1 MGCANSSEKKD
12 TEADNK
18 KQAAVPNDYTDSGA
32 KNKGEPAN
40 NTAEAPGPKMNPPA
54 EATRELPLPPVPPE
68 SPPPNEENVYLA
80 RYSYEARTSEDLSF
94 KKGERLLIIGGTEG
108 DWWMGKSL
116 TTGKEGYIPRNYV
129 APATSYESEE

>member
-1 MGCANSSEKKD
+1 MGCTQSSEKKD
-12 TEADNK
+12 PEPDK
-18 KQAAVPNDYTDSGA
+18 KQQTAVPNDYTDSS
-32 KNKGEPAN
+32 KPNQVEPVN
-40 NTAEAPGPKMNPPA
+40 NTLAAPGPKSNPPA
-54 EATRELPLPPVPPE
+54 DPTRELPPVPPD
-68 SPPPNEENVYLA
+68 SPLSDEENVYLA
-80 RYSYEARTSEDLSF
+80 RYSYDARTSEDLSF